1 MQATRTAVLPGVE
14 VAHASAGSGSPALLF
29 VHGFACAKEDWQGQ
43 FDHLSASH
51 RCVALDLP
59 GHGESTRVQAC
70 SMPQL
75 AQAVNAVRAEAAP
88 GPVVLVGHSLG
99 VRIIIDAYLA
109 APQGV
114 AGIVLVD
121 GRFYDGDPQEIAPR
135 IAALVDGPGFDEFA
149 RSSFTSM
156 FTERADP
163 AIRDRVVARARRLDP
178 VFGRSLLLESIL
190 WDSTRGR
197 DALRRIEVPVLHLQS
212 SDIDASRRMI
222 SLKHGMRTKF
232 MDLVD
237 ELVPRATVRV
247 VPDAGHFAML
257 DAPATVNAEIDDFL
271 RTL

>member
-156 FTERADP
+156 FTSAPTRPSATAWWP
-163 AIRDRVVARARRLDP
+163 ARAGWTRCSAAACCSSPSSGTRRAAA
-178 VFGRSLLLESIL
+178 
-190 WDSTRGR
+190 TRC
-197 DALRRIEVPVLHLQS
+197 A
-212 SDIDASRRMI
+212 ASRCRCCTC
-222 SLKHGMRTKF
+222 SRRTS
-232 MDLVD
+232 
-237 ELVPRATVRV
+237 T
-247 VPDAGHFAML
+247 
-257 DAPATVNAEIDDFL
+257 PAAA
-271 RTL
+271 